1 MPGADDRVRWT
12 ILFSGMVQG
21 VGFRYTVERV
31 AGQFAVDGYVRNRL
45 DGRVELV
52 AEGAPAELR
61 RFVDAVE
68 EAMGGYIRDRQQS
81 ESPGTGEF
89 HRFSIRF

>member
-12 ILFSGMVQG
+12 ILFSGVVQG

-31 AGQFAVDGYVRNRL
+31 ARQFAVAGYVRNL
-45 DGRVELV
+45 PDGRVELV
-52 AEGAPAELR
+52 AEGTPAELQ
-61 RFVDAVE
+61 RFIAAVE
-68 EAMGGYIRDRQQS
+68 EGMGGYIRDRQHT

-89 HRFSIRF
+89 HEFSIRF